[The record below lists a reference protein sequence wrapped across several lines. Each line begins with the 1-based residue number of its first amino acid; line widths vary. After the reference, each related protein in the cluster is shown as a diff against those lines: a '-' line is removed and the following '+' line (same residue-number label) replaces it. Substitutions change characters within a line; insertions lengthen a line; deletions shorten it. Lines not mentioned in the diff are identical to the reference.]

1 MNRTSG
7 SRSAAACGPLM
18 PPQAHPTGQRTLW
31 IFLAAMGLC
40 SILLRQAF
48 PIVAIAAPHDD
59 YLFITLAESLLQG
72 RWLGDYNH
80 LTHAKGMAYPV
91 FLALNQLAGWP
102 LKLTEHILYLGAAL
116 YFSHMLGRIFNARW
130 LTIVTFMLLAFNPA
144 PWSPVVGGR
153 VVREGLYTSLT
164 LLMLAL
170 ALRCYM
176 LPDGTSVRQALRKHW
191 AGLSLLGLVGG
202 VFWLTREEGVWLL
215 PSIGML
221 AAYGLMARW
230 RQGVAILPALAY
242 LGVPLIVAQLPI
254 QTVNTLN
261 YRQYGV
267 YHHNDFHSP
276 DFVAAYGALSRI
288 RHDAWQRYVVIPK
301 DARERAY
308 RFSAAAREL
317 KPHLEGELGQA
328 WRAIGC
334 EQTRT
339 TPCPEILSGWFM
351 WALRDAVLAAGHY
364 QTAPQ
369 AAAFYRQLASQINTA
384 CDQTPQDC
392 LPRRQTL
399 VPPWRWHYAAD
410 TLRSSAQVASTL
422 TSLHGL
428 PIGPGEG
435 FGTPGQLDTFAR
447 ITHEPVNPSPQ
458 PTPLHAVAKVLTT
471 IERTLLRY
479 GLPLALI
486 LLAWHALQ
494 AARTRRLGAGLAVG
508 LTLAAAVTVRV
519 LLLGFL
525 EATSIPSNNMLYLS
539 PALPLALAL
548 IPVACAAHLQ
558 RHTTSTAT

>member
-1 MNRTSG
+1 MSRAPG
-7 SRSAAACGPLM
+7 SRITAACGTLM
-18 PPQAHPTGQRTLW
+18 QPAAHKIGQRILW
-31 IFLAAMGLC
+31 IFMAAIGLC

-80 LTHAKGMAYPV
+80 LTHAKGVAYPV

-116 YFSHMLGRIFNARW
+116 YFCHMLGRVFNARW

-144 PWSPVVGGR
+144 AWSPVVGGR
-153 VVREGLYTSLT
+153 AVREGLYISLT

-170 ALRCYM
+170 ALRCYI
-176 LPDGTSVRQALRKHW
+176 LPHGISAAQTLRKNW

-215 PSIGML
+215 PSMGML
-221 AAYGLMARW
+221 AAYGLIVRW
-230 RQGVAILPALAY
+230 RQGGTKLTALAY
-242 LGVPLIVAQLPI
+242 LGLPLLVAQVPI
-254 QTVNTLN
+254 HTVNALN
-261 YRQYGV
+261 YQHYGV
-267 YHHNDFHSP
+267 YRHNDFHSP
-276 DFVAAYGALSRI
+276 DFMGAYGALSRI
-288 RHDAWQRYVVIPK
+288 RHDAWQRYVVFPK

-317 KPHLEGELGQA
+317 KPHIEGELGQA

-339 TPCPEILSGWFM
+339 APCPEILSGWFM

-384 CDQTPQDC
+384 CDQYPGEC
-392 LPRRQTL
+392 LPQRQSL
-399 VPPWRWHYAAD
+399 VPPWRLHYAAD
-410 TLRSSAQVASTL
+410 TLRASVQVATTL
-422 TSLHGL
+422 MSLHGL

-447 ITHEPVNPSPQ
+447 IAHELVNASPQ
-458 PTPLHAVAKVLTT
+458 PTPRHDVARALTA

-479 GLPLALI
+479 GLPLAVI
-486 LLAWHALQ
+486 LLALHALQ
-494 AARTRRLGAGLAVG
+494 AARTRRIGAGLAVS
-508 LTLAAAVTVRV
+508 LTLAAAVIVRI

-539 PALPLALAL
+539 PVLPLALAL
-548 IPVACAAHLQ
+548 IPVVCTAHLQ
-558 RHTTSTAT
+558 RYTIGTAT

>member
-1 MNRTSG
+1 MSHPTG
-7 SRSAAACGPLM
+7 SRSKAACGTKI
-18 PPQAHPTGQRTLW
+18 PPATHPIGQRTLW
-31 IFLAAMGLC
+31 ILLAAIGLS

-80 LTHAKGMAYPV
+80 LTHAKGVAYPV

-116 YFSHMLGRIFNARW
+116 YFSHMLGRIVNARW

-164 LLMLAL
+164 LLMFAL
-170 ALRCYM
+170 ALRCYI
-176 LPDGTSVRQALRKHW
+176 LPDGTSVTQALRKHW

-215 PSIGML
+215 PSMGML
-221 AAYGLMARW
+221 VVYGLMVRW

-242 LGVPLIVAQLPI
+242 LGLPLMVAQLPI

-288 RHDAWQRYVVIPK
+288 RHDAWQRYVVFPK

-351 WALRDAVLAAGHY
+351 WALRDAVQAAGHY

-369 AAAFYRQLASQINTA
+369 AAAFYRQLATQINTA
-384 CDQTPQDC
+384 CDQSPGEC

-399 VPPWRWHYAAD
+399 VPPWRPQYAAD
-410 TLRSSAQVASTL
+410 TLRASAQIATTL
-422 TSLHGL
+422 TNLHGL

-435 FGTPGQLDTFAR
+435 FGTPKQLDTMAR
-447 ITHEPVNPSPQ
+447 ITHQPVAAPPPSA
-458 PTPLHAVAKVLTT
+458 TLHQMAMGLAAAQRL
-471 IERTLLRY
+471 ILRY
-479 GLPLALI
+479 GLPLAL
-486 LLAWHALQ
+486 LAGAWATLQ
-494 AARTRRLGAGLAVG
+494 ALRNRKLNACHAIGLA
-508 LTLAAAVTVRV
+508 LTAAIAVRV